1 MDMLFICNVFLVEV
15 VQLDLFLAVGGAEEL
30 QEIPLELV
38 AVVID
43 VLFGIFAHEKHL
55 SNV

>member
-30 QEIPLELV
+30 KKIPLKLV
-38 AVVID
+38 AVVVD

>member
-1 MDMLFICNVFLVEV
+1 LKK
-15 VQLDLFLAVGGAEEL
+15 
-30 QEIPLELV
+30 IPLKLV
-38 AVVID
+38 AVVVD